1 MIKKI
6 IILSLCLL
14 ISFGALAQSKRRHAS
29 KPTEDY
35 LVGRFEDNLFFSLGL
50 GAQTYIT
57 EYYNIGAIT
66 DHFSPEIDLSLGKWF
81 SPVLG
86 LRLQASTSNAR
97 GYNLLNT
104 PYIDPSQI
112 VDDVYKMD
120 FRYLNLH
127 IDILFNLHSQFFD
140 YNPNRFYE
148 LIPCFG
154 MGWFAIIKDHI
165 VDNEYAA
172 NAGIINQFRV
182 SDRLNINLEF
192 KALFI
197 RSAIDGNNASRLS
210 IPASAIIGVSYK
222 FGRFTEFL
230 SSKSRRFYYSK

>member
-14 ISFGALAQSKRRHAS
+14 ISFGALAQSKRRQAS